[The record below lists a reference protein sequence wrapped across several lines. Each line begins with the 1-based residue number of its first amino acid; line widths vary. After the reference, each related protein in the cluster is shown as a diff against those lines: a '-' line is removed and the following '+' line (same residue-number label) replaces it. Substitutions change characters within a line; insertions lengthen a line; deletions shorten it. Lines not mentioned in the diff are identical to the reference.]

1 MSEAFIPDE
10 LVTRLRVASS
20 GTALM
25 AVEAV
30 KTAGGAQRVYYAERL
45 GHNRRVV
52 TRAAE
57 RRIAQL
63 RQEMPDGQVTRL
75 VAEGRAVE
83 TASLPRVVAGVGSGI
98 VRRLM

>member
-1 MSEAFIPDE
+1 MSEAFVPEE
-10 LVTRLRVASS
+10 LVARLRVASS
-20 GTALM
+20 DTALM

-30 KTAGGAQRVYYAERL
+30 TTAGGAQQVYYAERL
-45 GHNRRVV
+45 GQNRRAV

-63 RQEMPDGQVTRL
+63 RHEMPDGQVTRL

-83 TASLPRVVAGVGSGI
+83 AASLPRIVEGVGHGI
-98 VRRLM
+98 LRRLI